1 MSISIN
7 LGRRP
12 ILAQQAAEDRLKMIA
27 HLDAPQLAGGVLPN
41 LLGFSDAE
49 IDP

>member
-12 ILAQQAAEDRLKMIA
+12 IFAQQAAEDRLEVIA
-27 HLDAPQLAGGVLPN
+27 HLDAPQLAGGVLTN
-41 LLGFSDAE
+41 LLGVLGW
-49 IDP
+49 